1 MFKPCFSTLS
11 SNFPVFGPLFFRVR
25 STASMTYFNR
35 LRKQFVV
42 TTNIYCI
49 LSRVMTTWVQEPYF
63 LLLYV
68 RKDEMNEK
76 KKSLAHCLL
85 DFEKTIFHLN
95 KSKQQLKTQ
104 CSAID
109 KKIYIFLCNE

>member
-11 SNFPVFGPLFFRVR
+11 SNFPVFGPLFFRVQ

-49 LSRVMTTWVQEPYF
+49 LSRVITTWVQEPYF
-63 LLLYV
+63 FLLYV

-95 KSKQQLKTQ
+95 KSKQQLKTL